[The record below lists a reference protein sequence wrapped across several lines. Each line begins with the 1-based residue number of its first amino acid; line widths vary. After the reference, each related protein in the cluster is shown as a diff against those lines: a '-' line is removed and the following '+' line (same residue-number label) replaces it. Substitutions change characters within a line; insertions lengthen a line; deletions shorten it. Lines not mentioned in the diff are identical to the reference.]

1 MNIPIISPALRA
13 LRRLFDWALSL
24 ADKKW
29 AEPALYGLTFAEASF
44 LPIPV
49 DPLLMAM
56 GASKPERAIR
66 YGLLTTLFSVAGGVF
81 GWLIGAFMMDL
92 IGNHIVEM
100 WGIEQHWSEVE
111 ALYQEHGNLILF
123 AAALTPLPFIAFT
136 IVGGA
141 VGQSLPTFVAIA
153 LIGRGLRFVTEG
165 VLLRVWGAPIV
176 AWVEKWFDRLAIVF
190 TILLVVTI
198 YLLKYR

>member
-1 MNIPIISPALRA
+1 MNIPLISPALRA

-24 ADKKW
+24 ADKPW

-56 GASKPERAIR
+56 GASKPAKAIR

-92 IGNHIVEM
+92 IGSHIVEM
-100 WGIEQHWSEVE
+100 WGLQEHWSEVE
-111 ALYQEHGNLILF
+111 ALYREHGNLILF
-123 AAALTPLPFIAFT
+123 TAALTPLPFIAFT

-141 VGQSLPTFVAIA
+141 VGQSLPTFIAIA
-153 LIGRGLRFVTEG
+153 LIGRGLRFGTEG

-176 AWVEKWFDRLAIVF
+176 AWVEKWFDRLAILF
-190 TILLVVTI
+190 TILLVAAI
-198 YLLKYR
+198 YFLKYR

>member
-100 WGIEQHWSEVE
+100 WGLEQHWSEVE

>member
-56 GASKPERAIR
+56 GASKPEKAIR

-100 WGIEQHWSEVE
+100 WGLEQHWSEVE

-153 LIGRGLRFVTEG
+153 LIGRGLRFGTEG

-176 AWVEKWFDRLAIVF
+176 AWVEKWFDRLAILF

>member
-1 MNIPIISPALRA
+1 MNIPISSPALRA

-56 GASKPERAIR
+56 GASKPEKAIR

-100 WGIEQHWSEVE
+100 WGLEQHWSEVE

-153 LIGRGLRFVTEG
+153 LIGRGLRFGTEG

-176 AWVEKWFDRLAIVF
+176 AWVEKWFDRLAILF